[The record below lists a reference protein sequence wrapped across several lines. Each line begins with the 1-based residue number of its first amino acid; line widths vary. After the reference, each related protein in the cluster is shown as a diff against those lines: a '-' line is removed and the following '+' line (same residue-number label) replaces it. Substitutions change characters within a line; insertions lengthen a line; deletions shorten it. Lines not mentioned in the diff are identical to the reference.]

1 MEVPYSYKLAELQDQ
16 TYRLRSR
23 AIGDRNFFLL
33 HFLNL
38 HRRFRVKNAKKKK
51 KKSNPVIEKK
61 LGCTFDL
68 ITQPV
73 TLYRVAFA
81 IVSQTAAH
89 AAVAL

>member
-1 MEVPYSYKLAELQDQ
+1 MMKKSPIQMQRNNNEHIAPQPQLLLQQQPQQEQKQQQPQQHQRPQQAELQDQ

-51 KKSNPVIEKK
+51 KNR
-61 LGCTFDL
+61 
-68 ITQPV
+68 
-73 TLYRVAFA
+73 TL
-81 IVSQTAAH
+81 
-89 AAVAL
+89 